1 MMLSI
6 KVKIILLSFCLVLL
20 TAFVIGFAVQKFT
33 LIEQNAESSVI
44 QDSREETL
52 AIIGATLMFALAIAI
67 IFSLKIIEPIDE
79 VIIGTQLV
87 AQGRLDHRIRKRSHD
102 EIGRLV
108 DSFNNMIK
116 KLRATQE
123 RSSEYSN
130 IATVEKKKAELII
143 DSMADGVIVTDQ
155 HHRVELINP
164 AAERLFEFDGVN
176 IIGKHIVN
184 FLKRY
189 KLENLFQEFPD
200 ISEKMLPD
208 PNARVKVMEYNVNKP
223 RVRVLKVTMAP
234 LKNYSDVVIGTV
246 TVIEDVTKERELD
259 ELKTEFVSTVSHE
272 LRTPLTSIKGYASLL
287 AEGKLGEMPEPQS
300 KSIKIIDREADRLA
314 DLINDILDLS
324 KLEAGKMKA
333 NFEEASL
340 ASIIRECSLV
350 SEAKAKGIDVKV
362 MLPKNLPNIVLDRT
376 KIMQVISNILSNAIK
391 FTKKGGRITI
401 KATNHRDLIHVDIT
415 DTGAGIPKKEIPKLF
430 NKFYQVESHLTRN
443 QGGTGLGL
451 PIVKEIIGLHHG
463 LLSVCSKPKKGTT
476 VSFALPKVPPGKEPA
491 LNCWEERDCGKVNCP
506 AYNAS
511 DKRCWLFIGTHC
523 KMRSNEPT
531 LNKIDVCKYCDV
543 YKSAFE
549 DEKDTDS
556 R

>member
-20 TAFVIGFAVQKFT
+20 TAVVIGFAVQKFT

-208 PNARVKVMEYNVNKP
+208 PKQYLIQIQAR
-223 RVRVLKVTMAP
+223 
-234 LKNYSDVVIGTV
+234 
-246 TVIEDVTKERELD
+246 
-259 ELKTEFVSTVSHE
+259 
-272 LRTPLTSIKGYASLL
+272 
-287 AEGKLGEMPEPQS
+287 
-300 KSIKIIDREADRLA
+300 
-314 DLINDILDLS
+314 
-324 KLEAGKMKA
+324 
-333 NFEEASL
+333 
-340 ASIIRECSLV
+340 
-350 SEAKAKGIDVKV
+350 
-362 MLPKNLPNIVLDRT
+362 
-376 KIMQVISNILSNAIK
+376 
-391 FTKKGGRITI
+391 
-401 KATNHRDLIHVDIT
+401 
-415 DTGAGIPKKEIPKLF
+415 
-430 NKFYQVESHLTRN
+430 
-443 QGGTGLGL
+443 
-451 PIVKEIIGLHHG
+451 
-463 LLSVCSKPKKGTT
+463 
-476 VSFALPKVPPGKEPA
+476 
-491 LNCWEERDCGKVNCP
+491 
-506 AYNAS
+506 
-511 DKRCWLFIGTHC
+511 
-523 KMRSNEPT
+523 
-531 LNKIDVCKYCDV
+531 
-543 YKSAFE
+543 
-549 DEKDTDS
+549 
-556 R
+556 